1 MPVRGCEGGSVV
13 KQEMTKNTKI
23 ASKFQKQNSTKSV
36 VDGTT
41 NDARS
46 TTTTTTSCSFKM
58 PNRSQLSPI
67 KIFKHLGGKMAALI
81 KMVSSSKRSCRKVTN
96 SSERATISAKPTVA
110 LNIDSHRAE
119 AIDDCIQFINLSSS
133 LPRSNSVS

>member
-1 MPVRGCEGGSVV
+1 MSARGCEGASV
-13 KQEMTKNTKI
+13 KPEMTKNAKTT
-23 ASKFQKQNSTKSV
+23 SKFQKQNSTKSV

-46 TTTTTTSCSFKM
+46 TTSSTSCSFKM

-67 KIFKHLGGKMAALI
+67 KLFKQLGGKMAAVM

-96 SSERATISAKPTVA
+96 SSERAAISAKPTAA

>member
-1 MPVRGCEGGSVV
+1 MSARGCEGVSV
-13 KQEMTKNTKI
+13 KPEMTKNAKTT
-23 ASKFQKQNSTKSV
+23 SKFQKQNSTKSV

-46 TTTTTTSCSFKM
+46 TTSSTSCSFKM
-58 PNRSQLSPI
+58 PSRSQLSPI
-67 KIFKHLGGKMAALI
+67 KLFKQLGGKMAAVM
-81 KMVSSSKRSCRKVTN
+81 KVVSSSKRSCRKVTN
-96 SSERATISAKPTVA
+96 SSERAAISAKPTAA

-133 LPRSNSVS
+133 LPRTNSVS

>member
-1 MPVRGCEGGSVV
+1 MLARGCEGVSVIN
-13 KQEMTKNTKI
+13 KPEMTKNAKAT
-23 ASKFQKQNSTKSV
+23 SKFQKQNSTKTV

-46 TTTTTTSCSFKM
+46 TTTTTSCSFKM

-67 KIFKHLGGKMAALI
+67 KFFKHIGGKMAAVMK
-81 KMVSSSKRSCRKVTN
+81 KMSSSRRNCRKVTN
-96 SSERATISAKPTVA
+96 SSERAAICVKPSVA

-119 AIDDCIQFINLSSS
+119 AIDDCIQFFNSSSS

>member
-1 MPVRGCEGGSVV
+1 MSTRGCEGVSVV
-13 KQEMTKNTKI
+13 KPEMTKNTKI

-41 NDARS
+41 NTARS
-46 TTTTTTSCSFKM
+46 TTTTTSCSFKM

-67 KIFKHLGGKMAALI
+67 RIFKQLGGKMVALI
-81 KMVSSSKRSCRKVTN
+81 KMISSSKRSCRKVTN
-96 SSERATISAKPTVA
+96 SSERATISAKPTAA

>member
-1 MPVRGCEGGSVV
+1 MPVGGCEGGSVV
-13 KQEMTKNTKI
+13 KQEMTKNI

-46 TTTTTTSCSFKM
+46 TTTTTSCSFKM

-96 SSERATISAKPTVA
+96 SPERATISAKPTAA

>member
-1 MPVRGCEGGSVV
+1 MSARGCEGVSVV
-13 KQEMTKNTKI
+13 KPEMTKNAKTT
-23 ASKFQKQNSTKSV
+23 SKFQKQYSTKSV

-46 TTTTTTSCSFKM
+46 TTTTSCSFKI

-67 KIFKHLGGKMAALI
+67 KIFKHLGGKMAALM

-96 SSERATISAKPTVA
+96 SSERATISAKPTAA

>member
-46 TTTTTTSCSFKM
+46 TTTTTSCRFKM

-96 SSERATISAKPTVA
+96 SPERATISVKPTAA

>member
-1 MPVRGCEGGSVV
+1 MSARECEGVSVV
-13 KQEMTKNTKI
+13 KPEMTKNTKNTN
-23 ASKFQKQNSTKSV
+23 KFQKQNPTKGV

-46 TTTTTTSCSFKM
+46 TTRTTTCSFKM
-58 PNRSQLSPI
+58 PNRSQLSPT
-67 KIFKHLGGKMAALI
+67 KIFKHLGGKMAALVKI
-81 KMVSSSKRSCRKVTN
+81 VSSSKRSCRKVTN
-96 SSERATISAKPTVA
+96 SSEKTTISAKPFAA

>member
-1 MPVRGCEGGSVV
+1 MPPKGCEGVVSV
-13 KQEMTKNTKI
+13 KPEMTKNSKTK
-23 ASKFQKQNSTKSV
+23 SKFQKQNSTKSV

-46 TTTTTTSCSFKM
+46 STSTTSCSFKM

-67 KIFKHLGGKMAALI
+67 KLFKILGVKMAGVI
-81 KMVSSSKRSCRKVTN
+81 KMMSSSKRSCRKVTN
-96 SSERATISAKPTVA
+96 SSEKATISAKPTAA